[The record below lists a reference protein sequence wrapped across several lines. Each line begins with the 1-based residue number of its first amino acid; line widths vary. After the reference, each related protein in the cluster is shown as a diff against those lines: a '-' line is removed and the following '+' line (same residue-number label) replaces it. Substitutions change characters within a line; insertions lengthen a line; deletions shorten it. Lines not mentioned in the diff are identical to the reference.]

1 MNDEKCYWCGQSATS
16 MEHVPPKC
24 LFPEEKD
31 IKDIFNKSY
40 RNNLIRVP
48 SCDEHNMKKSNL
60 DEYLMVTL
68 SGKVG
73 NNSVAYI
80 HTATKVSRS
89 RIRNPKIINIDR
101 EDILKVKDKEFPVLW
116 INVDNDKLRYS
127 FESIA
132 RAIYFYEN
140 EHVFRGKCFVISRLF
155 NHPDDVKGSEFNN
168 RSSELIE
175 NEQKY
180 WINEI
185 KGNNPDIFSYQ
196 FSEVDGFKC
205 QTLALNFYEGTKVY
219 VILNGMTDEE
229 MEEVRPKLAAV
240 TDSLFGDLRNE

>member
-1 MNDEKCYWCGQSATS
+1 MNNEICYWCGKSATS

-31 IKDIFNKSY
+31 VKDILQKSY

-68 SGKVG
+68 SGNVG
-73 NNSVAYI
+73 KNFVAYI
-80 HTATKVSRS
+80 HTATKASRS
-89 RIRNPKIINIDR
+89 RIRNPKIIQIDS
-101 EDILKVKDKEFPVLW
+101 EDILKVNDKEFPVLW
-116 INVDNDKLRYS
+116 VNVDNGKLRYS

-140 EHVFRGKCFVISRLF
+140 KHIFRGKCLVISRLF
-155 NHPDDVKGSEFNN
+155 NHPDDPNGSKFNN

-175 NEQKY
+175 NEQN
-180 WINEI
+180 I
-185 KGNNPDIFSYQ
+185 GR
-196 FSEVDGFKC
+196 V
-205 QTLALNFYEGTKVY
+205 
-219 VILNGMTDEE
+219 
-229 MEEVRPKLAAV
+229 
-240 TDSLFGDLRNE
+240 